1 MNPGRKWLPPELTEE
16 IALFTS
22 VIKWFILSILTG
34 LGVGGAATG
43 FLIALDDAISYTG
56 QFPFYFLLLPVGMF
70 LSSLMVR
77 YLAPEAVGHGTEKVI
92 EAVHRRAGKIS
103 LPVVPVKFLATIVTL
118 STGGSVGKEGPCA
131 QIGGGVASLFAD
143 ILRFDDRD
151 RRKLVICGISA
162 GFSTVFGT
170 PIAGAIFGIEVLYVG
185 NIFYDALF
193 PSFVSGVVAYQM
205 AQWLGLKYLHMPGAF
220 EAVFAGSFVVEAAMA
235 GIFFGVVSLVFVE
248 TMEGLYRLSI
258 RANLWPP
265 LKAFLAG
272 VAIAVAAIVFGREF
286 LGLGLPVIKGTLEG
300 NPAPWYYFILK
311 MLFTSATLAFGGSGG
326 IVTPIFFVGATAG
339 SLFAVITGSDPATFA
354 AIGMVSV
361 LAGAANTP
369 ISASIMAIE
378 MFGTKIGPYAAVVC
392 IISYLITG
400 HRSVYPS
407 QMIVRTKSPTVLVET
422 GKLLEEIERVEITP
436 RKGTLFDLMLRCI
449 DRAMAWLQRA
459 REFINR
465 KRSEK

>member
-1 MNPGRKWLPPELTEE
+1 
-16 IALFTS
+16 
-22 VIKWFILSILTG
+22 
-34 LGVGGAATG
+34 
-43 FLIALDDAISYTG
+43 
-56 QFPFYFLLLPVGMF
+56 
-70 LSSLMVR
+70 
-77 YLAPEAVGHGTEKVI
+77 
-92 EAVHRRAGKIS
+92 
-103 LPVVPVKFLATIVTL
+103 
-118 STGGSVGKEGPCA
+118 
-131 QIGGGVASLFAD
+131 
-143 ILRFDDRD
+143 DRD

-193 PSFVSGVVAYQM
+193 PSFVSGVVAYQV

-220 EAVFAGSFVVEAAMA
+220 EAVFAGSFVVEAALA
-235 GIFFGVVSLVFVE
+235 GIFFGLVSLVFVE
-248 TMEGLYRLSI
+248 TMEAMYRISMKI
-258 RANLWPP
+258 TIWPP
-265 LKAFLAG
+265 LRAFTG
-272 VAIAVAAIVFGREF
+272 GIVIAVLAVLFGRDF
-286 LGLGLPVIKGTLEG
+286 LGLGLPVIKTTLEG
-300 NPAPWYYFILK
+300 TPSPWYYFLAK

-339 SLFAVITGSDPATFA
+339 SLFAVITKSDPATFA
-354 AIGMVSV
+354 AVGMVSV

-436 RKGTLFDLMLRCI
+436 RRGTLFDLMLRCI
-449 DRAMAWLQRA
+449 DRAMAWLQWA
-459 REFINR
+459 RELISR
-465 KRSEK
+465 KKNKTK

>member
-1 MNPGRKWLPPELTEE
+1 MGQNKKWLSPGVTEE
-16 IALFTS
+16 LALFTS
-22 VIKWFILSILTG
+22 VIKWFVLSILTG

-43 FLIALDDAISYTG
+43 FLLALDWATAKTG
-56 QFPFYFLLLPVGMF
+56 QYPLYFLLLPAGMF
-70 LSSLMVR
+70 LSSFMVR

-92 EAVHRRAGKIS
+92 EAVHRKAGKIP
-103 LPVVPVKFLATIVTL
+103 LRVVPVKFLATVVTI

-143 ILRFDDRD
+143 ILRFDDMD

-193 PSFVSGVVAYQM
+193 PSFVSGVVAYQV

-220 EAVFAGSFVVEAAMA
+220 EAVFSGSFVVEAAMA
-235 GIFFGVVSLVFVE
+235 GVFFGIVSLVFVE

-258 RANLWPP
+258 RSNLWPP
-265 LKAFLAG
+265 IKALLAG
-272 VAIAVAAIVFGREF
+272 AVIAVAAIFLGKDF

-300 NPAPWYYFILK
+300 QLVPWYYFLLK

-326 IVTPIFFVGATAG
+326 IVTPIFFVGAAAG
-339 SLFAVITGSDPATFA
+339 SVFAALTGSDPSTFA

-407 QMIVRTKSPTVLVET
+407 QMIVRSKSPTVLLEA
-422 GKLLEEIERVEITP
+422 GKLLEEIERVEIAP
-436 RKGTLFDLMLRCI
+436 RRGTLFELMLRCI
-449 DRAMAWLQRA
+449 DRAMLLLQRA

-465 KRSEK
+465 KRPQK